1 MTLSA
6 KQLQY
11 NRLPMKESNKP
22 LIALQVLMLGG
33 ENKHA
38 FDPGK
43 CLRGTQQT
51 LTGILGGAFGFGVQS
66 YLD

>member
-1 MTLSA
+1 
-6 KQLQY
+6 
-11 NRLPMKESNKP
+11 MKESNKP